1 MNRKLKE
8 GKKHA
13 YLLNYLLNCL
23 LLQRANKV
31 FFYFTVAEDEQSLFF
46 FASFWIF
53 FFHMLVGLEHGI
65 LICVSMELQRR
76 GGRQS
81 ECELSIRKYGVY
93 VLGFVCVCVCVC
105 VCFLG

>member
-1 MNRKLKE
+1 
-8 GKKHA
+8 
-13 YLLNYLLNCL
+13 
-23 LLQRANKV
+23 
-31 FFYFTVAEDEQSLFF
+31 
-46 FASFWIF
+46 
-53 FFHMLVGLEHGI
+53 MLVGLEHDI

-105 VCFLG
+105 VCVFWDRRLDVFIDICFDESESLCMHRTVF

>member
-1 MNRKLKE
+1 MD
-8 GKKHA
+8 
-13 YLLNYLLNCL
+13 NCI
-23 LLQRANKV
+23 
-31 FFYFTVAEDEQSLFF
+31 YECFF
-46 FASFWIF
+46 FR
-53 FFHMLVGLEHGI
+53 MLVGLEHGI

-105 VCFLG
+105 VCVFFGIGSLMFL